1 MQHQNQA
8 HININLKVGKGAP
21 SFLYRTLENALS
33 RGISIFKIRI
43 QNPEK
48 GIYPNFCVP
57 IAGIIKHFEEEH
69 ACTFLSSKSLDD
81 KHYVGKT
88 GILHPYEDPSSFK
101 KNHFLDKIW
110 LFNENNQYQIVEGIR
125 SSLQQSTILPKGLLN
140 CIELCLNEVMDNVL
154 VHSRNSLEA
163 SSPYE
168 LTMAQV
174 HPSGSRIAIAVYD
187 NGIGMMN
194 SLKIGGVAVS
204 GPEDAI
210 ISGLQKG
217 ITDGKGKGNGLWLL
231 NEIVKEGEGSLE
243 ITSSGVRYSLWH
255 QRFPNEQGFPKGSFS
270 KVSSA
275 INRATLVDF
284 QICTDKAISI
294 NRIMGECGFT
304 DLWKENHEDPEN
316 EIDHRLS
323 VLRDSAGLG
332 TRHDAGGLRT
342 LAINTM
348 NDTEGAVILDFSGIE
363 IVSFSFADEAIGKL
377 RDAVG
382 AETFRNRFRLAGL
395 NDNCRTIINLVMS
408 DASDS

>member
-1 MQHQNQA
+1 MSH
-8 HININLKVGKGAP
+8 
-21 SFLYRTLENALS
+21 
-33 RGISIFKIRI
+33 
-43 QNPEK
+43 
-48 GIYPNFCVP
+48 
-57 IAGIIKHFEEEH
+57 
-69 ACTFLSSKSLDD
+69 
-81 KHYVGKT
+81 
-88 GILHPYEDPSSFK
+88 
-101 KNHFLDKIW
+101 
-110 LFNENNQYQIVEGIR
+110 
-125 SSLQQSTILPKGLLN
+125 
-140 CIELCLNEVMDNVL
+140 
-154 VHSRNSLEA
+154 NSLED
-163 SSPYE
+163 SSPYG
-168 LTMAQV
+168 LTMTQV
-174 HPSGSRIAIAVYD
+174 HPSGNRIAIAVYD

-270 KVSSA
+270 KVSSV

-284 QICTDKAISI
+284 QICADKAISI
-294 NRIMGECGFT
+294 NRIMGGCGFT

-332 TRHDAGGLRT
+332 TRHDAGSLRM

-382 AETFRNRFRLAGL
+382 AETFRDRFRLAGL